1 MLNPLS
7 RSSVSSIKTRRTF
20 SRASWLLAVLILA
33 MSVEWLSK
41 ASAQKK
47 TAGQT
52 PTTAQEIA
60 TLEEGNPIER
70 ELAGGLR
77 HSYQSAFTKGQ
88 YLKLAVEQRGVMT
101 VSSVALTLLSKCS
114 TRTPPVSAIR
124 LPHIRHASCA

>member
-41 ASAQKK
+41 AGAQNPP
-47 TAGQT
+47 AGQT
-52 PTTAQEIA
+52 PTTALEIA
-60 TLEEGNPIER
+60 TLEVGNPIER
-70 ELAGGLR
+70 ELAGGQR

-124 LPHIRHASCA
+124 LPYIRHASCA